1 MSTEH
6 AKRAQAPGSCD
17 NGLHLFV
24 VTVRKI
30 GGRKTFTGYNY
41 GADVAEMTA
50 TANRLWAEQGY
61 RVVSVVPA

>member
-1 MSTEH
+1 MS
-6 AKRAQAPGSCD
+6 APEKIV

-41 GADVAEMTA
+41 GVDVAEMTA
-50 TANRLWAEQGY
+50 TAARLWADQGY